1 MTINK
6 AMEQAARVRSDAF
19 DDETK
24 AGWLLELEGR
34 IREEVIRTHEREDG
48 EGQEPAEPVLSF
60 PEDAD
65 KVLLVGPPYER
76 LYELYLLCQ
85 IDLHNGETDRYANSV
100 QVFNAALDAWAQA
113 YHRRHMPTPAR
124 YFRNVF

>member
-6 AMEQAARVRSDAF
+6 AMEQAARVRADPY

-34 IREEVIRTHEREDG
+34 IREEVFAAHERGETEG
-48 EGQEPAEPVLSF
+48 EGQPVLSF

-65 KVLLVGPPYER
+65 RALLVGPPYDR

-85 IDLHNGETDRYANSV
+85 IDLHNGETDRYANSAR
-100 QVFNAALDAWAQA
+100 VFNSALDAWAQA
-113 YHRRHMPTPAR
+113 FHRRHMPAPAR

>member
-6 AMEQAARVRSDAF
+6 AMEQAARVRNDPY

-34 IREEVIRTHEREDG
+34 IREEVIRTHEAGNGAE
-48 EGQEPAEPVLSF
+48 QEPAEPVLSF

-65 KVLLVGPPYER
+65 RPLLVGAPYER

-85 IDLHNGETDRYANSV
+85 IDLHNGEPDRYANSV

-113 YHRRHMPTPAR
+113 WHRRHLPAPAR
-124 YFRNVF
+124 YYRNVF

>member
-1 MTINK
+1 MTMNK
-6 AMEQAARVRSDAF
+6 AMEQAARVRSDPY

-34 IREEVIRTHEREDG
+34 IREEVINAHEGD
-48 EGQEPAEPVLSF
+48 GQEPPVLSF

-65 KVLLVGPPYER
+65 RVLLVKPPYDR

-85 IDLHNGETDRYANSV
+85 IDLYNGEADRYANSARI
-100 QVFNAALDAWAQA
+100 FNSALDAWAQA
-113 YHRRHMPTPAR
+113 YHRRNAPVPTR
-124 YFRNVF
+124 YFRNIF

>member
-6 AMEQAARVRSDAF
+6 AMERAARVRSDPY

-34 IREEVIRTHEREDG
+34 IREEVIQAHETGDG
-48 EGQEPAEPVLSF
+48 EEQEPAGPVLSF

-65 KVLLVGPPYER
+65 RPLLVGPPYER

-85 IDLHNGETDRYANSV
+85 IDLHNGEPDRYANSV

-113 YHRRHMPTPAR
+113 YHRRHLPVPAR
-124 YFRNVF
+124 YYRNVF

>member
-6 AMEQAARVRSDAF
+6 AMERAARVRKDPY

-34 IREEVIRTHEREDG
+34 IRSEVIACHEDG
-48 EGQEPAEPVLSF
+48 DPERPRVLSF

-65 KVLLVGPPYER
+65 VPLLVEPPYDR

-85 IDLHNGETDRYANSV
+85 IDLCNGEADRYANSARI
-100 QVFNAALDAWAQA
+100 FNSALSTWAQA
-113 YHRRHMPTPAR
+113 YHRGHRPAPAR
-124 YFRNVF
+124 YYKNVM

>member
-6 AMEQAARVRSDAF
+6 AMERAARVRSDPY

-34 IREEVIRTHEREDG
+34 IREEVIGTHEPENGAD
-48 EGQEPAEPVLSF
+48 QAEPVLTF

-65 KVLLVGPPYER
+65 RPLLVDAPYDR

-100 QVFNAALDAWAQA
+100 RVFNAALDAWAQA
-113 YHRRHMPTPAR
+113 YHRRNAPIPAR

>member
-6 AMEQAARVRSDAF
+6 AMERAARLRSDAY

-34 IREEVIRTHEREDG
+34 IREEVIAAHTDAPEG
-48 EGQEPAEPVLSF
+48 EAVRSF

-65 KVLLVGPPYER
+65 RPLLVGPPYEG

-85 IDLHNGETDRYANSV
+85 IDLHNGETDRYANSAR
-100 QVFNAALDAWAQA
+100 VFNSALDAWAQA
-113 YHRRHMPTPAR
+113 YHRRHEPVPAR
-124 YFRNVF
+124 YYRNLF

>member
-6 AMEQAARVRSDAF
+6 AMERAARLRSDPY

-34 IREEVIRTHEREDG
+34 IREEVIGTHEG
-48 EGQEPAEPVLSF
+48 VLAGEPVRSF

-65 KVLLVGPPYER
+65 RPLLAEPPYER
-76 LYELYLLCQ
+76 VYELYLLCQ
-85 IDLHNGETDRYANSV
+85 IDLHNGEADRYANSAR
-100 QVFNAALDAWAQA
+100 VFNSALDAWAQA
-113 YHRRHMPTPAR
+113 YHRRHTPVPAR
-124 YFRNVF
+124 YYRNVF

>member
-6 AMEQAARVRSDAF
+6 AMERASRLRSDPY

-34 IREEVIRTHEREDG
+34 IREEVIEAHEG
-48 EGQEPAEPVLSF
+48 EPAGEPVRAF

-65 KVLLVGPPYER
+65 RPLLAGPPYER
-76 LYELYLLCQ
+76 VYELYLLCQ
-85 IDLHNGETDRYANSV
+85 IDLHNGEADRYANSAR
-100 QVFNAALDAWAQA
+100 VFNSALDAWAQA
-113 YHRRHMPTPAR
+113 YHRQHRPVPAR
-124 YFRNVF
+124 YYRNVF

>member
-6 AMEQAARVRSDAF
+6 AMERASRLRSDPY

-34 IREEVIRTHEREDG
+34 IREEVVEAHEG
-48 EGQEPAEPVLSF
+48 AAAGEPVRAF

-65 KVLLVGPPYER
+65 RPLLAGPPYER
-76 LYELYLLCQ
+76 VYELYLLCQ
-85 IDLHNGETDRYANSV
+85 IDLHNGEADRYANSV
-100 QVFNAALDAWAQA
+100 RVFNRALDAWAQA
-113 YHRRHMPTPAR
+113 YHRRHMPVPAR
-124 YFRNVF
+124 YHRNVF